1 MKTIILIL
9 AVLFSVNAFSQKLNN
24 IEVIAVEKKLESFKP
39 IIKDYLNKVENS
51 SNLDSIKI
59 FEKALEEESN
69 ALILE
74 IKTIFKINEDYM
86 IEYATDMALST
97 VLPNLASFYQT
108 SAILKMSDG
117 LNQKK
122 PNYLAS
128 LVNIKANARQ
138 LSKVK
143 KIEKVK
149 KYSNQILTRY
159 QELIAIKTESS

>member
-1 MKTIILIL
+1 MKTTILIL
-9 AVLFSVNAFSQKLNN
+9 AVLFSVNAFSQKLDS

-51 SNLDSIKI
+51 TNLDSIKI
-59 FEKALEEESN
+59 FGKALEEESN
-69 ALILE
+69 ALILA

-86 IEYATDMALST
+86 IEYAKDMALSM

-128 LVNIKANARQ
+128 LVNINDNARQ

-143 KIEKVK
+143 KMEKVK
-149 KYSNQILTRY
+149 KYSNQILIGH
-159 QELIAIKTESS
+159 QELIAINSESR

>member
-1 MKTIILIL
+1 MKTTILIL
-9 AVLFSVNAFSQKLNN
+9 TVLFSANAFSQKPDS

-39 IIKDYLNKVENS
+39 IIRDYLNKVENS

-59 FEKALEEESN
+59 FGKALEEESN

-74 IKTIFKINEDYM
+74 IKTIFKINEDY
-86 IEYATDMALST
+86 IAEYASDIALSIA
-97 VLPNLASFYQT
+97 LPNLASFYQT

-128 LVNIKANARQ
+128 LVNINDNARQ

-143 KIEKVK
+143 KKERVK
-149 KYSNQILTRY
+149 KYSNQILVGH
-159 QELIAIKTESS
+159 QELIAINSESR